1 MTTDRHAC
9 TTPFRPNSYVGSAV
23 ERIEDL
29 RFLRGRGEY
38 VDDITRP
45 GLLHAVILRSPIAH
59 GHIRGIDAAAALARS
74 GVRAVITA
82 TEIGRVPTIPLRQE
96 QLPAFRPFE
105 QPVIASGKVRYVGEP
120 VAVVIAASAAAAEDA
135 AEAVVLDLEE
145 LPAIAD
151 RAAAARGASLF
162 ETATSNVAGSLTA
175 IKGDADAAFHAAPYV
190 RREAFTVQRH
200 TAVPMEPRGL
210 LAEWRDGALTVYG
223 AAKVA
228 FPNRRILARQLGVA
242 EDMIRMV
249 ENDVGGGFGVR
260 GEFYPEDFLIPFAA
274 RFTSAPVKWI
284 EDRREHLLAT
294 NHARDTACELEIACG
309 PDGTIL
315 GTARP
320 SRNGY
325 RGLYPHQRGDRRA
338 QYRASSVRS
347 LSGAGHSHGGI
358 AHPHQQNAGRHLSGA
373 GPVRGRFLSRAPVR
387 HGGGRPRHRS
397 GRISPQK
404 PALGSGDAFRSC
416 QGRGT

>member
-1 MTTDRHAC
+1 MSTDRRAC
-9 TTPFRPNSYVGSAV
+9 ATPSRPNSYVGSAV

-29 RFLRGRGEY
+29 RFLRGRGQY
-38 VDDITRP
+38 VDDVTRP
-45 GLLHAVILRSPIAH
+45 GLLQAVILRSPIAH
-59 GHIRGIDAAAALARS
+59 GRIRNIDVAAALARP

-82 TEIGRVPTIPLRQE
+82 AEIGMVPTIPLRQE

-105 QPVIASGKVRYVGEP
+105 QPVIATGKVRYVGEP
-120 VAVVIAASAAAAEDA
+120 VAVVVATSAAAAEDA
-135 AEAVVLDLEE
+135 AEAIVLDLEE
-145 LPAIAD
+145 LPVVAD

-162 ETATSNVAGSLTA
+162 ETAASNIAGSLTA

-200 TAVPMEPRGL
+200 TAVPLEPRGL
-210 LAEWRDGALTVYG
+210 LAEWQDGRLTLYG

-242 EDMIRMV
+242 EDAIRMV

-274 RFTSAPVKWI
+274 RFISAPVKWI

-294 NHARDTACELEIACG
+294 NHARDAACELEIACAR
-309 PDGTIL
+309 DGTIL
-315 GTARP
+315 GLRGHAEMDIGAYIRT
-320 SRNGY
+320 NGAS
-325 RGLYPHQRGDRRA
+325 RA
-338 QYRASSVRS
+338 QYRASSFRS
-347 LSGAGHSHGGI
+347 LSGAGRPHGGV
-358 AHPHQQNAGRHLSGA
+358 AHPHQQDAGRHLSRA

-397 GRISPQK
+397 GRIPPQK
-404 PALGSGDAFRSC
+404 PAHRSRDALRPC